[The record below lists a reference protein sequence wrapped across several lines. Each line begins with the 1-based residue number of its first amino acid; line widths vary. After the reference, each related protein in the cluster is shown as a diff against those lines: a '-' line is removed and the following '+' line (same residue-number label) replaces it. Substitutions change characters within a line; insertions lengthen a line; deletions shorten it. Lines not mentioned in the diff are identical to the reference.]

1 MSVMKR
7 LYIKPN
13 TKELAKLLTRNLIAF
28 GVIFMLLGVI
38 ILYIANVTVYQQVDE
53 VIEQTMSD
61 SNMLGYKA
69 SEPIPDKALSTQ
81 YSLQVILWSKDGQPI
96 NAGSHTKAYIQ
107 DNHLKLNTKHINEIY
122 SCETTNK
129 YGAKVYYRSLV
140 KRALKN
146 DHRVA
151 FVEVDVVTNQIH
163 AAMKSMKKMVFFCI
177 LVFWIISLG
186 VSYFLAKRSMRPILS
201 SWEKQKMFVEDASH
215 ELKTPLAVIQAKL
228 EQLLTTPTHTI
239 LDEAENISVSLN
251 EVRRLN
257 RLTKDLVSL
266 TRSDNNDR
274 SVNLQNIDIS
284 TFIYDIFNSYEELA
298 AMHERHLYLEDNT
311 NHQKVSVDPEL
322 IRQLLV
328 ILIDNAIKYTNKG
341 GNIWL
346 SSRIHNN
353 QWICE
358 VRDDGIGV
366 SDKDKKHLFERFY
379 RVDSSRTRETGGTGL
394 GLSIAQWIIQIHH
407 GSIKVLDNH
416 PKGLIMKITFP
427 LK

>member
-1 MSVMKR
+1 MKR

-28 GVIFMLLGVI
+28 GVIFILLGVI

-61 SNMLGYKA
+61 SNMLGYKV

-346 SSRIHNN
+346 SNRIHNN

>member
-1 MSVMKR
+1 MKR

-28 GVIFMLLGVI
+28 GVIFILLGVI

-163 AAMKSMKKMVFFCI
+163 AAMKSMKKMIFFCI